1 MKFKCFQKDLSE
13 AIVTV
18 QRAVPTKSTMPVLQ
32 GILVEAKENS
42 VKLTGTDLDIT
53 IQTLV
58 AAEVME
64 EGSVVIP
71 SRIFGDVI
79 KKFPEAAITV
89 QLNERFQMEIIY
101 RDSIFT
107 TLQGLDPNEYPSIQQ
122 VEKRQ
127 QIKLTQD
134 VFKEMIQQT
143 IFSASDDVTR
153 PILTGALIEVENG
166 YITMVCVDGYRLAL
180 RKEFLPE
187 YATDTSIIVPAK
199 SLNEISRIL
208 EDEDLDLYINVGDK
222 HVHFDLGD
230 TQIISRLL
238 EGEFV
243 NYKQIIP
250 QEYKTRVKVDKL
262 LLEEGLERASLMS
275 RGLEN
280 NLIKLNVEDDKLVI
294 TSNSDIG
301 RIYER
306 IPIIMEGKNIEIAF
320 NARYL
325 LDVMRAIDDDEIVL
339 EFTTS
344 VSPGIIRP
352 LEGDAYCYL
361 ILPVRLSV

>member
-1 MKFKCFQKDLSE
+1 MKFRCFQKDLSD
-13 AIVTV
+13 AISKV
-18 QRAVPTKSTMPVLQ
+18 QRAIPTRSTMPVLQ
-32 GILVEAKENS
+32 GILVEAKENT
-42 VKLTGTDLDIT
+42 VKLTGTDIDIT
-53 IQTLV
+53 IETRL
-58 AAEVME
+58 AAEVIE
-64 EGSVVIP
+64 EGSVVMP
-71 SRIFGDVI
+71 SQIFRDVI
-79 KKFPEAAITV
+79 KKFPEADITL
-89 QLNERFQMEIIY
+89 QLREGFQLDIICE
-101 RDSIFT
+101 DSILT
-107 TLQGLDPNEYPSIQQ
+107 TLQGLEPYEYPEVPQ

-143 IFSASDDVTR
+143 IFAVATDETR
-153 PILTGALIEVENG
+153 PILTGALLEIESGSMV
-166 YITMVCVDGYRLAL
+166 MVCLDGYRLAL
-180 RKEFLPE
+180 RREALSE
-187 YATDTSIIVPAK
+187 NDVNISIIVPGK

-208 EDEDLDLYINVGDK
+208 EDEELDLYINVGDK

-275 RGLEN
+275 RELEN

-325 LDVMRAIDDDEIVL
+325 LDVMRVVKDDEICL
-339 EFTTS
+339 DFTTN
-344 VSPGIIRP
+344 VSPCIVRP

-361 ILPVRLSV
+361 VLPVRLHS